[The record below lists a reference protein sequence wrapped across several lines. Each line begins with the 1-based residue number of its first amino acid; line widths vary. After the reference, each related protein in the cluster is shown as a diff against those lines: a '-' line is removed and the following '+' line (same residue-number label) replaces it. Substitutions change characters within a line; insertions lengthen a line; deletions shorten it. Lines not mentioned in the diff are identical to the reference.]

1 MGSKILVGNN
11 IEKLKEIES
20 ESVDCIVSSP
30 PYFGLRDYGTGK
42 WEGGDSN
49 CPHKR
54 LTKIS
59 KDTST
64 GHAGMYEQG
73 HVVGDAIYKQICPE
87 CGAKRVDDQ
96 FGLEETLEEY
106 IEKTVLLF
114 EELRRVLKPQGTVW
128 WNIGDS
134 YASKSSAFG
143 GRGKNSILNN
153 TSFEDKQRRN
163 TIVPEG
169 LKAKDLMMIP
179 ARVAIALSEN
189 GWYLRSEII
198 WHKPNPMPES
208 VKDRPTSAHEKIYLF
223 SKNKKY
229 YYDADAIREK
239 AKTKPTVRNKSA
251 EGYQADYAKGKR
263 FSEGERTYG
272 NGYANKRNVWE
283 SDEKKPYRIIDE
295 KFRNPIVEYR
305 DLPSQKD
312 IRNYLSE
319 QRKKKGITIDNI
331 EKHFGNQAGHHW
343 FEKDGSYPSKEDWL
357 ELKKLLDLDDTYDK
371 VMTTIKYK
379 SGLKQ
384 DHPLGKNKRN
394 VWDTKYESDEEERMY
409 RQGMSKTRG
418 ENVVFV
424 RTKLPT
430 QKDFVKFIKE
440 RTSIKQL
447 DEETDIKKTT
457 IEHWFRNDESGFAFP
472 SVEDWKVIKDYVND
486 WSKEFELIDEG
497 LTYVESHLDSIES
510 NPLGKNKRNVWTVT
524 TKPFR
529 GAHFAVFPPD
539 LIEPCIKAGCP
550 KGGTVLDPFGGSGTT
565 GLVANNLGRN
575 AILIELNEEYVEIAK
590 KRLGEDLGLFSE
602 VEDG

>member
-1 MGSKILVGNN
+1 MGTKILTGNN
-11 IEKLKEIES
+11 MEKLREIES

-30 PYFGLRDYGTGK
+30 PYFGLRDYGTGT
-42 WEGGDSN
+42 WEGGDPN

-59 KDTST
+59 KNTAT

-87 CGAKRVDDQ
+87 CGAKRIDDQ

-128 WNIGDS
+128 WNLGDS
-134 YASKSSAFG
+134 YANKSSAWG
-143 GRGKNSILNN
+143 GRGNNSILNN
-153 TSFEDKQRRN
+153 T
-163 TIVPEG
+163 G

-189 GWYLRSEII
+189 GWDLRSEII

-239 AKTKPTVRNKSA
+239 GVIPKGTK
-251 EGYQADYAKGKR
+251 GAKGSKERLNVKGVNARPNEYKIYNGKR
-263 FSEGERTYG
+263 
-272 NGYANKRNVWE
+272 NKRNVW
-283 SDEKKPYRIIDE
+283 S
-295 KFRNPIVEYR
+295 
-305 DLPSQKD
+305 
-312 IRNYLSE
+312 
-319 QRKKKGITIDNI
+319 
-331 EKHFGNQAGHHW
+331 
-343 FEKDGSYPSKEDWL
+343 
-357 ELKKLLDLDDTYDK
+357 
-371 VMTTIKYK
+371 
-379 SGLKQ
+379 
-384 DHPLGKNKRN
+384 
-394 VWDTKYESDEEERMY
+394 TKYESDEEERMY

-430 QKDFVKFIKE
+430 QENFVKFIRE

-447 DEETDIKKTT
+447 DEETDIKKTK

-510 NPLGKNKRNVWTVT
+510 NPLGKNKRNVWTIT
-524 TKPFR
+524 TKPFK
-529 GAHFAVFPPD
+529 GAHFAVFPAD

-565 GLVANNLGRN
+565 GFVANNLGRD

-590 KRLGEDLGLFSE
+590 KRIGGDNPLFSE